1 MKFNNALLHS
11 LYLLLL
17 GQKSN
22 DPANPDFAPTI
33 FSFNSQRNSVQKV
46 DRFKR
51 LQNRRESAAA
61 AAGSSSQK
69 SSADSIVDNQHQ
81 NVGVIAED
89 SLMDQEILSVPTASE
104 KGNLFIVILILR
116 KCLTL

>member
-1 MKFNNALLHS
+1 MKNHVFSSDVNFFSPRPGVAS
-11 LYLLLL
+11 L
-17 GQKSN
+17 
-22 DPANPDFAPTI
+22 
-33 FSFNSQRNSVQKV
+33 
-46 DRFKR
+46 
-51 LQNRRESAAA
+51 
-61 AAGSSSQK
+61 SQK

-104 KGNLFIVILILR
+104 KGNLFIIILILR